1 MKSNSSKSL
10 LRSYIVST
18 ISIALV
24 LFVMGSI
31 GYAITSIFSSAKG
44 VREGVVMLV
53 ELDNNI
59 EEPARDSLQQV
70 LAADSLVSSIK
81 FVSKADKMADPQF
94 RRAFDVDIEA
104 LLGEN
109 PLPDSFDITLST
121 YAADSTAMAAFTNRL
136 KALSGISH
144 ISYPE
149 NMLKEVHTV
158 LDTMQL
164 LLLLFGGAM
173 LAISIVLLNN
183 TLRLTIFARREA
195 IKTMSLVGATKWFIL
210 KPFLTRSA
218 LQGAISGIVASV
230 LLFSALLG
238 IDHTLP
244 QLGIIGQI
252 ELAAIISAAMV
263 AAGVAIA
270 MLFTIIA
277 VNKFVNMRTNK
288 IHLY

>member
-31 GYAITSIFSSAKG
+31 GYAITSIFGSARG

-53 ELDNNI
+53 ELDNDI
-59 EEPARDSLQQV
+59 DEPARDSLQQV
-70 LAADSLVSSIK
+70 LAADSLVSSVK
-81 FVSKADKMADPQF
+81 FVSKADKMADPNF

-109 PLPDSFDITLST
+109 PLPDSFDVTLSS
-121 YAADSTAMAAFTNRL
+121 YAADTTAMAAFTARL
-136 KALSGISH
+136 NTIEGISH

-149 NMLKEVHTV
+149 NMLREVHSI

-183 TLRLTIFARREA
+183 TLRLTIFSRREA

-210 KPFLTRSA
+210 KPFLMRSA
-218 LQGAISGIVASV
+218 LQGCIAGVVASA

-244 QLGIIGQI
+244 QLDIMGQI
-252 ELAAIISAAMV
+252 ELSAIISAAMV
-263 AAGVAIA
+263 GAGVIIA
-270 MLFTIIA
+270 VLFTIIA
-277 VNKFVNMRTNK
+277 VNKFVNMRSNN
-288 IHLY
+288 IYMY

>member
-81 FVSKADKMADPQF
+81 FVSKADKMADTQF

-121 YAADSTAMAAFTNRL
+121 YAADTTAMAAFTNRL

-218 LQGAISGIVASV
+218 LQGAISGIVASA

-244 QLGIIGQI
+244 QLGIMGQV

-277 VNKFVNMRTNK
+277 VNKFVNMRSNN
-288 IHLY
+288 IYMY

>member
-81 FVSKADKMADPQF
+81 FVSKADKMADTQF

-121 YAADSTAMAAFTNRL
+121 YAADTTAMAAFTNRL

-218 LQGAISGIVASV
+218 LQGAISGIVASA

-244 QLGIIGQI
+244 QLGIMGQV
-252 ELAAIISAAMV
+252 ELAALISAAMV

-277 VNKFVNMRTNK
+277 VNKFVNMRSNN
-288 IHLY
+288 IYMY

>member
-59 EEPARDSLQQV
+59 EEPARDSLQLV

-81 FVSKADKMADPQF
+81 FVSKADKMADTQF

-121 YAADSTAMAAFTNRL
+121 YAADTTAMAAFTNRL

-218 LQGAISGIVASV
+218 LQGAISGIVASA

-244 QLGIIGQI
+244 QLGIMGQV

-277 VNKFVNMRTNK
+277 VNKFVNMRSNN
-288 IHLY
+288 IYMY

>member
-31 GYAITSIFSSAKG
+31 GYAMTSIFTSAKG

-53 ELDNNI
+53 ELDNNL

-81 FVSKADKMADPQF
+81 FVSKAEKMADPQF

-109 PLPDSFDITLST
+109 PLPDSFDVTLSA
-121 YAADSTAMAAFTNRL
+121 YASDSTAMAAFTHRV
-136 KALSGISH
+136 AQHSGVSH

-149 NMLKEVHTV
+149 NLLKDVHTV

-173 LAISIVLLNN
+173 LVISIVLLNN
-183 TLRLTIFARREA
+183 TLRLTIFSRREA

-210 KPFLTRSA
+210 KPFLLRSA
-218 LQGAISGIVASV
+218 LQGGIAGLVAAA

-244 QLGIIGQI
+244 QLGIMAQI
-252 ELAAIISAAMV
+252 ELVAIIAAIMV
-263 AAGVAIA
+263 AVGVVIA
-270 MLFTIIA
+270 MFFTIIA
-277 VNKFVNMRTNK
+277 VNKFVNMRSNN
-288 IHLY
+288 IYMY